1 MKYLCPFCERELIGK
16 GERFLGVCF
25 NCYERDE
32 LEQSYEKA
40 DAQIDIERNDVGGV
54 E

>member
-1 MKYLCPFCERELIGK
+1 MTCPHCNRELVGK
-16 GERFLGVCF
+16 GELFLQCCQ
-25 NCYERDE
+25 NCWEPDE
-32 LEQSYEKA
+32 LEQAYEKA